1 MATADEV
8 AAARKLLQERE
19 VAEAAAR
26 KTFELLNEQLRVAQA
41 QLDEA
46 RLTGDEAIREFRSLR
61 TRISAQTE
69 QALKALSVAG
79 IAAAEA
85 QRQFNIVSQTA
96 PAPAPDPVSSGS
108 VVNNNQTAR
117 TEGAVTQ
124 NPGGNTVE
132 PLVSAQEPIA
142 INRGLGSIEEPIED
156 SGLDAPVK
164 TLAQTQATLIDEA
177 DSLIAGRV
185 NRGLVEDAD
194 SLLARTGGGATT
206 LALSPGVGD
215 GRADNPPPSSN
226 ATQRI
231 VNSTFGKATGQ
242 RIITQPNIL
251 DQYASYTYQISWY
264 LLTAT
269 QYNRL
274 IELPRRSISGWTLLM
289 QSGGAPVG
297 NNTTVPSVN
306 NAVRSPKFPVDYYLD
321 DLEIVTLVPG
331 GGSEMANSATNLK
344 FKVTEPNGIT
354 LVQNL
359 FRANQELNRPA
370 NLDIDASQELDAT
383 GSLSEQTAPT
393 NYLNAHYCLA
403 IRFYGYDSEGNL
415 SAPIV
420 GRYNRQGSQQGS
432 TDPQAVV
439 EKIIPFLI
447 NELKFTVTKS
457 QIEYRIEGKPVAQ
470 QKAFGQSR
478 GTIPKP
484 VQLSGTTVR
493 DVLIGNAPAAELPVL
508 AGERT
513 PQASPAQTG
522 PMAPE
527 IQTNTGAGIND
538 NGNFDGRFGNNGTFN
553 GAP

>member
-1 MATADEV
+1 MGPRDGI
-8 AAARKLLQERE
+8 RLSN
-19 VAEAAAR
+19 EANQAIQAGGL
-26 KTFELLNEQLRVAQA
+26 TVAQA
-41 QLDEA
+41 QQYINGLEQYLIYTNLAAGFQDTIN
-46 RLTGDEAIREFRSLR
+46 RLQAVVDAGGQPIFPPVDNAIPPGDI
-61 TRISAQTE
+61 
-69 QALKALSVAG
+69 
-79 IAAAEA
+79 
-85 QRQFNIVSQTA
+85 N
-96 PAPAPDPVSSGS
+96 P
-108 VVNNNQTAR
+108 QTAR
-117 TEGAVTQ
+117 TQGAVTQ

-194 SLLARTGGGATT
+194 SLLVRTGGGATT

-215 GRADNPPPSSN
+215 GRADNPPPSAN

-231 VNSTFGKATGQ
+231 VNSTFGKSTGQ
-242 RIITQPNIL
+242 RIITQPNVL

-331 GGSEMANSATNLK
+331 GGTEMANSATNLK

-359 FRANQELNRPA
+359 FRANQELNRPT
-370 NLDIDASQELDAT
+370 NLDINASQELDAT
-383 GSLSEQTAPT
+383 GNLSEQITPT

-403 IRFYGYDSEGNL
+403 IRFYGYDSAGNL
-415 SAPIV
+415 SAPII

-522 PMAPE
+522 PMAAE
-527 IQTNTGAGIND
+527 ILTNSGAGVNE
-538 NGNFDGRFGNNGTFN
+538 NGNLDGSGTSPFDV
-553 GAP
+553 AEA

>member
-1 MATADEV
+1 MASVIVNGYTFTVTSLLGVVVVTGPGIFTSGIALSGYVSDGLTANKIDEV
-8 AAARKLLQERE
+8 ALNPN
-19 VAEAAAR
+19 VTPEAAAA
-26 KTFELLNEQLRVAQA
+26 L
-41 QLDEA
+41 
-46 RLTGDEAIREFRSLR
+46 RSL
-61 TRISAQTE
+61 
-69 QALKALSVAG
+69 AG
-79 IAAAEA
+79 
-85 QRQFNIVSQTA
+85 SA
-96 PAPAPDPVSSGS
+96 PAIGQQLKNEISPPSVPISSGA
-108 VVNNNQTAR
+108 VVANNQTAR
-117 TEGAVTQ
+117 TEGAVSQ

-215 GRADNPPPSSN
+215 GRADNPPPSAN

-231 VNSTFGKATGQ
+231 VNSTFGKATDQ

-269 QYNRL
+269 QFNKL
-274 IELPRRSISGWTLLM
+274 IMSPRRSISGWTLLM

-297 NNTTVPSVN
+297 NNTTVPSTN
-306 NAVRSPKFPVDYYLD
+306 NAVRSPKFSVDYYLD
-321 DLEIVTLVPG
+321 DLEIETVLPG
-331 GGSEMANSATNLK
+331 GGTGMANSATNIK
-344 FKVTEPNGIT
+344 FKVTEPNGLT

-359 FRANQELNRPA
+359 FRANQELYRPTNPT
-370 NLDIDASQELDAT
+370 NLDINAPQELDTT
-383 GSLSEQTAPT
+383 GTLAEQIHPP
-393 NYLNAHYCLA
+393 YLNAHYCLA

-415 SAPIV
+415 SAPII

-432 TDPQAVV
+432 TDPQAVI
-439 EKIIPFLI
+439 EKIITFSI
-447 NELKFTVTKS
+447 TDLKFTVTKS

-513 PQASPAQTG
+513 PQAAPAT
-522 PMAPE
+522 E
-527 IQTNTGAGIND
+527 IINNSGAGVNA
-538 NGNFDGRFGNNGTFN
+538 NGNFDGSYTSPFN
-553 GAP
+553 VAAA

>member
-1 MATADEV
+1 MGPRDGI
-8 AAARKLLQERE
+8 RLSN
-19 VAEAAAR
+19 EANRAIQAGGL
-26 KTFELLNEQLRVAQA
+26 TVAQA
-41 QLDEA
+41 QQYINGLEQFLIYTNLAPGFQDTIN
-46 RLTGDEAIREFRSLR
+46 RLQAVVDAGGEPIFPPVDNAMPPGDI
-61 TRISAQTE
+61 
-69 QALKALSVAG
+69 
-79 IAAAEA
+79 
-85 QRQFNIVSQTA
+85 N
-96 PAPAPDPVSSGS
+96 P
-108 VVNNNQTAR
+108 QTAR
-117 TEGAVTQ
+117 TQGAVAQ

-132 PLVSAQEPIA
+132 PLVSVQEPIA

-194 SLLARTGGGATT
+194 SLLVRTGGGATT

-242 RIITQPNIL
+242 RIITQPNVL

-264 LLTAT
+264 LLTTT

-274 IELPRRSISGWTLLM
+274 IKQPRRSISGWTLLM
-289 QSGGAPVG
+289 QSGGAPIG

-306 NAVRSPKFPVDYYLD
+306 NAVRSSKFPVDYYLD
-321 DLEIVTLVPG
+321 DLEIETKLPG
-331 GGSEMANSATNLK
+331 GGTGMANSETEIK

-359 FRANQELNRPA
+359 FRANQELNRPT
-370 NLDIDASQELDAT
+370 NLDINASQELDTT
-383 GSLSEQTAPT
+383 GTLAEQTTPTPT
-393 NYLNAHYCLA
+393 NYLKAHYCLA
-403 IRFYGYDSEGNL
+403 IRFYGYDSAGNL
-415 SAPIV
+415 SAPII
-420 GRYNRQGSQQGS
+420 GRYNRQGSGQQNS

-439 EKIIPFLI
+439 EKIIPFLLT
-447 NELKFTVTKS
+447 ELKFTVTKS
-457 QIEYRIEGKPVAQ
+457 QVEYRITGAPVNQ
-470 QKAFGQSR
+470 HTAFSQSR
-478 GTIPKP
+478 GTIPKA
-484 VQLSGTTVR
+484 VQLSGTTVK

-522 PMAPE
+522 PLAAE
-527 IQTNTGAGIND
+527 ILTNTGAGVD
-538 NGNFDGRFGNNGTFN
+538 ALGNFTGESESPTQV
-553 GAP
+553 GA

>member
-1 MATADEV
+1 MASVIANGYTFTVTSLLGVVVVSGPGIFGSGIALSGDVFDGLTANKIDEV
-8 AAARKLLQERE
+8 ALNPN
-19 VAEAAAR
+19 VTPEAAAA
-26 KTFELLNEQLRVAQA
+26 L
-41 QLDEA
+41 
-46 RLTGDEAIREFRSLR
+46 RSL
-61 TRISAQTE
+61 
-69 QALKALSVAG
+69 AG
-79 IAAAEA
+79 
-85 QRQFNIVSQTA
+85 SA
-96 PAPAPDPVSSGS
+96 PAIGQQLKNEISPPSVPTSAGS
-108 VVNNNQTAR
+108 IVANNQLAR
-117 TEGAVTQ
+117 TDGATAQ
-124 NPGGNTVE
+124 NPTSPVTE
-132 PLVSAQEPIA
+132 PLVSVQEPIA

-194 SLLARTGGGATT
+194 SLLVRTGGGATT

-215 GRADNPPPSSN
+215 GRADNPPPSTN

-231 VNSTFGKATGQ
+231 VNSTFGKSTGQ

-274 IELPRRSISGWTLLM
+274 ITSPRRSISGWTLLM

-297 NNTTVPSVN
+297 NNATVPSIN
-306 NAVRSPKFPVDYYLD
+306 NAVRSPFFPLDYYLD
-321 DLEIVTLVPG
+321 DLEIDTKIPG
-331 GGSEMANSATNLK
+331 GGTEMANSATNLK

-359 FRANQELNRPA
+359 FRANQALNRPT
-370 NLDIDASQELDAT
+370 NLDINASQELDVT
-383 GSLSEQTAPT
+383 GSLADQAEVTAPT

-415 SAPIV
+415 SAPII
-420 GRYNRQGSQQGS
+420 GRYNRQGQQQNS
-432 TDPQAVV
+432 TDPQAVI

-457 QIEYRIEGKPVAQ
+457 QIEYRIEAKPIAQ
-470 QKAFGQSR
+470 QIAFGQSR
-478 GTIPKP
+478 GTIPKA
-484 VQLSGTTVR
+484 VQLSGTTVK

-522 PMAPE
+522 PLAAE
-527 IQTNTGAGIND
+527 ILTNSDAGVNE
-538 NGNFDGRFGNNGTFN
+538 NGNFERVP
-553 GAP
+553 A

>member
-1 MATADEV
+1 MATTVIDGYTITATFRSGSIFYVVTRPDGSQLFD
-8 AAARKLLQERE
+8 ASSSAGLFNGFSSLRRKAEEDGEGRLAYKLANVQTQLLT
-19 VAEAAAR
+19 AGPA
-26 KTFELLNEQLRVAQA
+26 
-41 QLDEA
+41 LDQQ
-46 RLTGDEAIREFRSLR
+46 AIREA
-61 TRISAQTE
+61 T
-69 QALKALSVAG
+69 
-79 IAAAEA
+79 
-85 QRQFNIVSQTA
+85 
-96 PAPAPDPVSSGS
+96 PPVDNAMPPGDI
-108 VVNNNQTAR
+108 NPQTAR
-117 TEGAVTQ
+117 TQGAVAQ

-132 PLVSAQEPIA
+132 TLVSVQEPVA

-194 SLLARTGGGATT
+194 SLLVRTGGGATT
-206 LALSPGVGD
+206 LALTPGVGD
-215 GRADNPPPSSN
+215 GRADNPPPSTN

-231 VNSTFGKATGQ
+231 VNSTFGKSNGQ

-289 QSGGAPVG
+289 QSGGAPIG

-331 GGSEMANSATNLK
+331 GGTEMANSATNLK

-370 NLDIDASQELDAT
+370 NLDINASQELDAT

-393 NYLNAHYCLA
+393 NYLTAHYCLA
-403 IRFYGYDSEGNL
+403 IRFYGYDSAGNL
-415 SAPIV
+415 SAPII
-420 GRYNRQGSQQGS
+420 GRYNRQGSQQNS

-522 PMAPE
+522 PLAAE
-527 IQTNTGAGIND
+527 ILTNSGAGVNEND
-538 NGNFDGRFGNNGTFN
+538 NFDGSGTSPFN
-553 GAP
+553 RPAA